1 MICVN
6 QNVIFQC
13 VDQLHFRLQT
23 AFFYPEGIPGTG
35 VSQNRRRLLD
45 FDGRWGKLGLGKKI
59 KDDPMGRGGVPPLS
73 LVGAILSIF

>member
-1 MICVN
+1 MGEH
-6 QNVIFQC
+6 
-13 VDQLHFRLQT
+13 L
-23 AFFYPEGIPGTG
+23 FFLKFSFGCESG

>member
-1 MICVN
+1 MSVERFKSLTHKITKKQSWKV
-6 QNVIFQC
+6 
-13 VDQLHFRLQT
+13 
-23 AFFYPEGIPGTG
+23 G

>member
-1 MICVN
+1 MMSLPIVTKFM
-6 QNVIFQC
+6 VKILK
-13 VDQLHFRLQT
+13 LHNAHAL
-23 AFFYPEGIPGTG
+23 PHIG